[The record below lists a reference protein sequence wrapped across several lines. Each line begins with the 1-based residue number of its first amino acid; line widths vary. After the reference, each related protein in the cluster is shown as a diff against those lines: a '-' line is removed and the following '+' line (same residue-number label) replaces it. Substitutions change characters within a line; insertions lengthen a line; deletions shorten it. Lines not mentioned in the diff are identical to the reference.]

1 MTGRAGKPW
10 RPWLTMVKG
19 GVRRSI
25 LILKHFLSDP
35 AILSWFQNMSVF
47 FFRICQVFFR
57 KTLSQ
62 IEILYPWILL
72 APRECTTES
81 FAGLCSSIYEFI
93 RCCSMSHRGSSKN
106 RSEAVPVVPPNHRR
120 RFGICNPLLIHTA
133 VVAEVAVCAGPVYGT
148 YHPGCTNVLCA
159 KTLKSTK
166 AQKTQGKSAPKWYG
180 NRQRSAAWRV
190 NEI

>member
-1 MTGRAGKPW
+1 MTHHGQRGGQKVYSHSQAFPV
-10 RPWLTMVKG
+10 RPCN
-19 GVRRSI
+19 SI
-25 LILKHFLSDP
+25 LISEYV
-35 AILSWFQNMSVF
+35 SF
-47 FFRICQVFFR
+47 FFRICQFFFC

-62 IEILYPWILL
+62 IEVLYPWILL

-120 RFGICNPLLIHTA
+120 TFGICNPLLIHSA

-166 AQKTQGKSAPKWYG
+166 AQKTQGKSAPK
-180 NRQRSAAWRV
+180 
-190 NEI
+190 